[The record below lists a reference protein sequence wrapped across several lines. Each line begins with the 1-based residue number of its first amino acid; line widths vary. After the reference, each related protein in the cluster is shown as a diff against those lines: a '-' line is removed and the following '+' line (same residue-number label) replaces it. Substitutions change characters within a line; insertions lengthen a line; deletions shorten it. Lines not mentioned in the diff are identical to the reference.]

1 MGQNYQINSN
11 SLILSKKTSVQSN
24 FKMDFIDPSRNNNRG
39 FCYND
44 KIVDLKP
51 HSQNSRS
58 SRQDNVI
65 KNSRRDKFI
74 TMQEENFNNR
84 ARNAMNY
91 DREHH
96 ELRVT
101 KSSPALSD
109 LCIAETQEI
118 AGPVKQK

>member
-1 MGQNYQINSN
+1 
-11 SLILSKKTSVQSN
+11 
-24 FKMDFIDPSRNNNRG
+24 MDFIDPSRNNNRG

-58 SRQDNVI
+58 SRKDNFI
-65 KNSRRDKFI
+65 RNIRRDKFI
-74 TMQEENFNNR
+74 TMQEENFHNT

-91 DREHH
+91 NKEHH

-109 LCIAETQEI
+109 LCYAETQEI
-118 AGPVKQK
+118 AGPVKKK